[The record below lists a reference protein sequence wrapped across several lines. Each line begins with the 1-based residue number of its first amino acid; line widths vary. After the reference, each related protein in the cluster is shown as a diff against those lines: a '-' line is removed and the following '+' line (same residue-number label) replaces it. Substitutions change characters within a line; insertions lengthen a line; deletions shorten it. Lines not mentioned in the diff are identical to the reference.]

1 MEDSYIYINN
11 NSLSKELCDDIIE
24 IYDNSDKKRQ
34 SKTIGGLN
42 TDTLKATSCDC
53 SDISDKKWPDIE
65 RCLFNELMYNLHEY
79 MKQINTTKYTHT
91 TLYRYCKFR
100 IQKYEKNEMGKYDY
114 HIDELIENQTARKMT
129 FIWYL
134 NDVYYGGD
142 TTFYNKKI
150 QPTVGK
156 ILIFPSTWTYP
167 HSSMPVIS
175 NSKYI
180 IVGWLLQDL

>member
-65 RCLFNELMYNLHEY
+65 RCLFNELMY
-79 MKQINTTKYTHT
+79 I
-91 TLYRYCKFR
+91 
-100 IQKYEKNEMGKYDY
+100 
-114 HIDELIENQTARKMT
+114 
-129 FIWYL
+129 
-134 NDVYYGGD
+134 
-142 TTFYNKKI
+142 
-150 QPTVGK
+150 
-156 ILIFPSTWTYP
+156 
-167 HSSMPVIS
+167 
-175 NSKYI
+175 
-180 IVGWLLQDL
+180 